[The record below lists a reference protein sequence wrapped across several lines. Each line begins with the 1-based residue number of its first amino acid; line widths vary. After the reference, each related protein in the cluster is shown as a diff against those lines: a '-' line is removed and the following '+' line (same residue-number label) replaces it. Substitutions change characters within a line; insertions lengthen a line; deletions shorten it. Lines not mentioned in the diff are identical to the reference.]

1 MQPRWLSVVCCVSIF
16 VVNGYAAA
24 VPTQDTFVVAKAEGE
39 GTETS
44 EVTTEE
50 PSAPIKL
57 TKMEVNSEVSLRYA
71 HTAVVTYVRNPSRRS
86 QQATFHVL
94 LPETAFIS
102 GFVMRLSGKSYKAY
116 VKEKEEAKKIY
127 SEAVSQG
134 IGAAHIAAKARD
146 SNHFTVSV
154 NVEPNTEAMFN
165 LTYEELLVRRNGVY
179 NHAIN
184 LHPGALVPKMEV
196 TVHIKESQ
204 KISLLRVPEV
214 RTGNEIDATEND
226 AHNSKVVIQK
236 SDDEK
241 EATITFTPDLEEQK
255 RLMAVYADKIKES
268 ASSSHNW
275 YSRQSDDDKTTG
287 VLGQFVV
294 QYDVIRPEKGEI
306 LVNDGYFVHFFAPQ
320 ELTPLSKLVV
330 FVLDTSGSMS
340 GRKIKQLRSAMHA
353 ILADLRV
360 TDYFSIVEFNSN
372 VKVHKLAEALE
383 EPSRPHYEWSAVE
396 LPVTLVSPALATPD
410 NIAKAQVIIS
420 RLSAGGGTNIHKAL
434 DVAVDVINKAYKPSQ
449 TDSSTAVNQTTT
461 ETVERINDELQ
472 PIIIFLTDGD
482 ATMGETNPTRILSY
496 ITEKNAGEKKASI
509 YSLAFGQDADRD
521 LLRKLSL
528 RNEGFMR
535 QIYEAADAALQL
547 RHFYQQV
554 SSPLLAHVKFVYPPN
569 QVKAGSVTR
578 HTFDA
583 MFAGGETV
591 VAGKLEPGVQELDP
605 QVTAFCSDDDHH
617 GRKRYE
623 VKNKVKVSEKKEEY
637 LPLERLWAY
646 LSIKQLLDERD
657 AHEQDATKEENS
669 PEKRALAIALKYEFV
684 TPLTSLVV
692 VKPNATSAVDT
703 ESADKPAY
711 ALPQRPFLQPIFGAV
726 PLSSSFASS
735 SLGLNSGP
743 LVLSGQAYQLALGGA
758 DDLQL
763 EEEDP
768 ELGMGYS
775 SRSENRGFVRYAIPQ
790 SASYGLDL
798 PDGFLVRR
806 KEAMHSIT
814 YFHPTT
820 AVIPWFT
827 SPAPA
832 VATTESLEEAYH
844 LQGYSWALN
853 LIDSNTN
860 SLEFVA
866 NGKNVTLELSKS
878 NTVPKASDGDSEC
891 AHGADEAAGAEGGV
905 CVYLT
910 RCVAARDISVDE
922 YRNKYCIVENKY
934 AGVCCPRSKV
944 DTTTP

>member
-1 MQPRWLSVVCCVSIF
+1 MPPRWLSVVCCVSIF
-16 VVNGYAAA
+16 VVNGHAAA

-39 GTETS
+39 GTETA
-44 EVTTEE
+44 ETVTEE
-50 PSAPIKL
+50 PSAPIKM
-57 TKMEVNSEVSLRYA
+57 TKMEVTSEVSLRYA

-154 NVEPNTEAMFN
+154 NVEPNSEAVFN

-196 TVHIKESQ
+196 TVRIKESQ

-275 YSRQSDDDKTTG
+275 YSRQSEEDKTTG

-353 ILADLRV
+353 ILADLRP

-372 VKVHKLAEALE
+372 VKVHKLSEALE

-396 LPVTLVSPALATPD
+396 LPVTIVAPALATPD
-410 NIAKAQVIIS
+410 NVSKAQVIIS

-434 DVAVDVINKAYKPSQ
+434 DVAVDVINKAYKTSQ
-449 TDSSTAVNQTTT
+449 ADSSTDGNQTTT
-461 ETVERINDELQ
+461 ETVEKINDDLQ

-509 YSLAFGQDADRD
+509 YSLAFGQDADRE

-578 HTFDA
+578 HAFDA
-583 MFAGGETV
+583 MFAGGETI
-591 VAGKLEPGVQELDP
+591 VAGELEPGVQELEP
-605 QVTAFCSDDDHH
+605 QVTAFCADDDHH

-623 VKNKVKVSEKKEEY
+623 VKNKVKVSDKKEEY

-657 AHEQDATKEENS
+657 AHDQSASKDENS

-692 VKPNATSAVDT
+692 VKPNATSSVDT

-735 SLGLNSGP
+735 SLGLSSGH
-743 LVLSGQAYQLALGGA
+743 LVMSGQAYPLALGGA
-758 DDLQL
+758 DDLEL

-768 ELGMGYS
+768 ELDTGS
-775 SRSENRGFVRYAIPQ
+775 
-790 SASYGLDL
+790 
-798 PDGFLVRR
+798 
-806 KEAMHSIT
+806 MHSFGHF
-814 YFHPTT
+814 YPTT
-820 AVIPWFT
+820 PITGWFT
-827 SPAPA
+827 TSAPAPT
-832 VATTESLEEAYH
+832 TTESLEEAYH

-866 NGKNVTLELSKS
+866 DGKNVTLELSKS
-878 NTVPKASDGDSEC
+878 STVPKASDGDSEC
-891 AHGADEAAGAEGGV
+891 ALGAGEAAGEAAGAAAGEAAGAGRGV

-910 RCVAARDISVDE
+910 RCAAARDISADE
-922 YRNKYCIVENKY
+922 YRDTYCVVENKF

-944 DTTTP
+944 DMKIP

>member
-1 MQPRWLSVVCCVSIF
+1 MQPLWLSVVCCVSIL
-16 VVNGYAAA
+16 VIHCYAAA
-24 VPTQDTFVVAKAEGE
+24 VPTQDTFVVAKAEDS
-39 GTETS
+39 ETAD
-44 EVTTEE
+44 VTTEE
-50 PSAPIKL
+50 PNAPIKL
-57 TKMEVNSEVSLRYA
+57 TKMQVNSEVSLRYA
-71 HTAVVTYVRNPSRRS
+71 HTAIVTHVRNPSRSS

-102 GFVMRLSGKSYKAY
+102 GFVMTLNGKSYKAY

-134 IGAAHIAAKARD
+134 IGAAHISAKARD

-154 NVEPNTEAMFN
+154 NVEPNTEAVFN

-184 LHPGALVPKMEV
+184 LHPGTLVPKMEV

-226 AHNSKVVIQK
+226 AHNSKVIIQK

-255 RLMAVYADKIKES
+255 RLMSVYADKIKES
-268 ASSSHNW
+268 ATSSHNW
-275 YSRQSDDDKTTG
+275 YSRQNDDEKTTG

-353 ILADLRV
+353 ILADLRT

-372 VKVHKLAEALE
+372 VKVHKLSEALE
-383 EPSRPHYEWSAVE
+383 EPTRPHYEWSAVE
-396 LPVTLVSPALATPD
+396 QPVTLVPPALATAD
-410 NIAKAQVIIS
+410 NVAKAQVIIS

-449 TDSSTAVNQTTT
+449 TDPSTAVNTTT
-461 ETVERINDELQ
+461 TDTEERINGELQ

-482 ATMGETNPTRILSY
+482 ATMGETNPKHILSF
-496 ITEKNAGEKKASI
+496 ITEKNAGEKKAAI

-554 SSPLLAHVKFVYPPN
+554 SSPLLAHVNFVYPSN
-569 QVKAGSVTR
+569 QVKAVTR
-578 HTFDA
+578 HAFDA
-583 MFAGGETV
+583 MFAGAETV
-591 VAGKLEPGVQELDP
+591 VAGKLEPGVQELELR
-605 QVTAFCSDDDHH
+605 VTGFCADDDHY

-657 AHEQDATKEENS
+657 AQEQVTIKDENS

-692 VKPNATSAVDT
+692 VKPNATNAVDT

-735 SLGLNSGP
+735 SLGLS
-743 LVLSGQAYQLALGGA
+743 S
-758 DDLQL
+758 
-763 EEEDP
+763 
-768 ELGMGYS
+768 GYS
-775 SRSENRGFVRYAIPQ
+775 SRLANRGFVRYVIPQ
-790 SASYGLDL
+790 SASHGIDL
-798 PDGFLVRR
+798 PDGFMVRR
-806 KEAMHSIT
+806 RDDFIPMKNSFDMFNPPTAVAPLS
-814 YFHPTT
+814 TT
-820 AVIPWFT
+820 AL
-827 SPAPA
+827 PAS
-832 VATTESLEEAYH
+832 TTESLEEAYH

-860 SLEFVA
+860 SLEFVS

-878 NTVPKASDGDSEC
+878 NAVPKASDGDSEC
-891 AHGADEAAGAEGGV
+891 AHSAGVGTPGEAGV

-910 RCVAARDISVDE
+910 RCAAARDISVDE
-922 YRNKYCIVENKY
+922 FRNKYCVVENKY
-934 AGVCCPRSKV
+934 AGVCCPRNKV
-944 DTTTP
+944 DMTTP